1 MRLAPGAAQ
10 ALAGSGRVAAGG
22 GDGAPTG
29 RGCPGR
35 TTPPLP
41 PSRTARVRRPA
52 HARTAHSVGVCGP
65 PATRTPNLWIVGV
78 RVRSGLVRGHDGR
91 PAPVRFGSIA
101 RAAVLLRCTA
111 LRPAYSKVALTSL
124 CQYAGYDRWPQPS
137 DYDSLRPDASPVS
150 EETTLHDR
158 HATTRAVYADG
169 SIVITSVS
177 KPTPESSGEGD
188 VSPLSVEACS
198 VRNSPPY
205 AVYYDSCR
213 ADVNYGIIRMGFYFN
228 YQQITSLGAKITS
241 YWGRFQHCF
250 GCTLSDHRLERWSD
264 TQVRYSAECNIAF
277 KGFPAGW
284 TAWMQANVSMTNAWT
299 TNN

>member
-1 MRLAPGAAQ
+1 VLV
-10 ALAGSGRVAAGG
+10 LAGSLALVASPAAATESPSESTVELSANELQQLRSFLHENGVSG
-22 GDGAPTG
+22 PTQKALLTKLQ
-29 RGCPGR
+29 RGEP
-35 TTPPLP
+35 
-41 PSRTARVRRPA
+41 
-52 HARTAHSVGVCGP
+52 
-65 PATRTPNLWIVGV
+65 W
-78 RVRSGLVRGHDGR
+78 
-91 PAPVRFGSIA
+91 
-101 RAAVLLRCTA
+101 
-111 LRPAYSKVALTSL
+111 
-124 CQYAGYDRWPQPS
+124 
-137 DYDSLRPDASPVS
+137 DSLRPDASPVS

>member
-1 MRLAPGAAQ
+1 VRLAPGAAQ

-35 TTPPLP
+35 ATPPLP

-137 DYDSLRPDASPVS
+137 DYRQCGFTRPD
-150 EETTLHDR
+150 
-158 HATTRAVYADG
+158 TRSGGLAG
-169 SIVITSVS
+169 S
-177 KPTPESSGEGD
+177 
-188 VSPLSVEACS
+188 LSVCS
-198 VRNSPPY
+198 GCRRCCTPLQY
-205 AVYYDSCR
+205 ALLP
-213 ADVNYGIIRMGFYFN
+213 AL
-228 YQQITSLGAKITS
+228 TT
-241 YWGRFQHCF
+241 
-250 GCTLSDHRLERWSD
+250 
-264 TQVRYSAECNIAF
+264 TQVVR
-277 KGFPAGW
+277 
-284 TAWMQANVSMTNAWT
+284 
-299 TNN
+299 